1 MLRKISVA
9 AACGFALIMFVAIF
23 GADGFMDMLGP
34 AKFLGLYAVLLGLAA
49 ICVFL
54 SKEYNLRAIRRI
66 YRRFHTQQNTRINHK
81 RAAF

>member
-9 AACGFALIMFVAIF
+9 AACGFAFIMFVAIF
-23 GADGFMDMLGP
+23 GADSLMDMLSS

-49 ICVFL
+49 ICIFL
-54 SKEYNLRAIRRI
+54 SKEYNLRTIQRI
-66 YRRFHTQQNTRINHK
+66 YRWLHAQQNTRINHK